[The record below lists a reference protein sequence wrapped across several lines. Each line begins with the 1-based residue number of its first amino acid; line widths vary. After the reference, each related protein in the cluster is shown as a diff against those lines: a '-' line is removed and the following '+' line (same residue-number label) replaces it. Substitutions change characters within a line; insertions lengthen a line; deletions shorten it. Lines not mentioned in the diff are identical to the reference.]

1 MEINKTTSK
10 DQIIFIEK
18 TDLAKPLSEHSKLI
32 ENLAENDPSNPG
44 IDFLSIFEIF
54 FFLKHLFI
62 LRRYHAGRYN

>member
-44 IDFLSIFEIF
+44 IDFILIFEIF
-54 FFLKHLFI
+54 IF
-62 LRRYHAGRYN
+62 